1 MPIGRIPRRRWLQS
15 LAAAPVA
22 VAAAQSTGNAQS
34 PTLPLAADR
43 PILEVTSIDAVADPK
58 PQVLTRDQFAA
69 LRKLADLLLPQ
80 NGSTPG
86 AVAAEAPE
94 FLDFYLSQS
103 SAARQTLY
111 SDGLDKLNAE
121 SRRLTQKPFPEID
134 AAQAEAVLAPLFA
147 AWTYNPPTDPF
158 ARFLREAKEDLFRAT
173 TNSKPF
179 ADARTGRRASGTNP
193 YWHTID

>member
-1 MPIGRIPRRRWLQS
+1 MPTGRIPRRRWLQS
-15 LAAAPVA
+15 LAALPAA
-22 VAAAQSTGNAQS
+22 AAAAQSTSNAQS
-34 PTLPLAADR
+34 PTPQPAADR
-43 PILEVTSIDAVADPK
+43 PTLEVTSIDAIADPK
-58 PQVLTRDQFAA
+58 PYMLTREQFSA

-103 SAARQTLY
+103 AAPRQALY
-111 SDGLDKLNAE
+111 QNGLDKLNAE
-121 SRRLTQKPFPEID
+121 SRRLTQKPFSEID
-134 AAQAEAVLAPLFA
+134 AAQADKILAPLSA
-147 AWTYNPPTDPF
+147 PWTYNPPKDPL
-158 ARFLREAKEDLFRAT
+158 ARFLREAKDDLFRAT

-179 ADARTGRRASGTNP
+179 ADARTGRRASGINP